1 MAKKLNRLRSTS
13 DILESFFKFKA
24 SEKIIFYPIFSL
36 EKPQFLASMCPGMVK
51 ITFLM
56 CVYLA
61 SLSAALNYDLL
72 QGNKLSFSVTY
83 RWVDRQV
90 KDLPV

>member
-1 MAKKLNRLRSTS
+1 
-13 DILESFFKFKA
+13 
-24 SEKIIFYPIFSL
+24 
-36 EKPQFLASMCPGMVK
+36 
-51 ITFLM
+51 M